1 MKGKLTPA
9 LLLIAS
15 FLLAAVFAPV
25 GQRAATTRLAA
36 LRSVAVPSARPANEV
51 LLRIEGSYSYHLVAG
66 ANHEAL
72 IDLSNVRMD
81 LPAEN
86 AVEWS
91 GLATGYHVAPFQGP
105 EDSQPVKMAAS
116 LREPEPDSIHR
127 DAAGLRLGFG
137 GSPFGQ
143 AVAAQAAIVPVS
155 LPVATGVVASPDVSV
170 VAPGRMAQ
178 VTHVS
183 ILPSEDGG
191 TIVDVGTTGPVE
203 FKPFR
208 LKNPVRLVVDL
219 QKTATAHAQEVTA
232 PSAGVLKDIRVSQF
246 SVQPSM
252 VTRVV
257 ADLSENTP
265 SSVEAEP
272 HGVRIQFQGK
282 APDGKAGHAA
292 SAAQTV
298 PAQAAARE
306 RLEARQMK
314 TPVILRPL
322 KTVAPAR
329 ELVDLSRPVKVDWDA
344 MKPAGAAAAPAQE
357 PKRSTQSEAV
367 KPPEPAVWNPRSGA
381 AVAEAGSLPPQV
393 QEALHAAQIVAG
405 ASQTPQQPLESTIL
419 STPSVQQAAPVYTGK
434 LISLDLKDVDIRD
447 FFRLVHQV
455 SGLNIVVDSG
465 ISGRVTLVLD
475 DVPWDQALDLVLK
488 NNDLGKVFE
497 GNVLR
502 IAKVQTLTAEA
513 DSQTTL
519 RAAKL
524 QSEPL
529 VTIFR
534 RLKYAHASD
543 QKPSMSS
550 GGMGGAGGG
559 GGGGGMGGSMTSIPG
574 IATILKGF
582 QKGTVLS
589 DRGSI
594 VEDPRDNAIIITDV
608 PSQIPVIESV
618 INKLDTKAKQV
629 SIQVRVILAN
639 ANFSRTLSTVLG
651 TAFRNGSGTTSTA
664 AGTGSGI
671 TGTAS
676 LPSPLPP
683 LSAVTQPGSVSAS
696 GFGAFAISNAGARYA
711 INAAISAAEEHD
723 QARTISRPT
732 IVTQDN
738 VLGEVQQG
746 VQVPIQTDINNTI
759 AVQYVNATLMLSVTP
774 QVTVDNKVFL
784 NIYVNN
790 ASIGS
795 FSTLSGPSINTQEA
809 TTQVLVPDGGTVVF
823 GGITVTTRGRSAN
836 YIPLLGSI
844 PVIGNLFKSSQVNDQ
859 NQELLFF
866 VTPIVLPG

>member
-1 MKGKLTPA
+1 MRGNSIPA
-9 LLLIAS
+9 LLLMACF
-15 FLLAAVFAPV
+15 FLATALTPV
-25 GQRAATTRLAA
+25 GQRAATSRLATHPLSPSAETAGRTAWA
-36 LRSVAVPSARPANEV
+36 LNASAAVPVNLGPAALAQEAR
-51 LLRIEGSYSYHLVAG
+51 I
-66 ANHEAL
+66 
-72 IDLSNVRMD
+72 
-81 LPAEN
+81 
-86 AVEWS
+86 
-91 GLATGYHVAPFQGP
+91 TQ
-105 EDSQPVKMAAS
+105 
-116 LREPEPDSIHR
+116 
-127 DAAGLRLGFG
+127 
-137 GSPFGQ
+137 
-143 AVAAQAAIVPVS
+143 
-155 LPVATGVVASPDVSV
+155 VSV
-170 VAPGRMAQ
+170 LPG
-178 VTHVS
+178 
-183 ILPSEDGG
+183 ENGG
-191 TIVDVGTTGPVE
+191 TIVDVGTTGPVD

-208 LKNPVRLVVDL
+208 LKNPMRLVVDL
-219 QKTATAHAQEVTA
+219 EKTETAHAQEISA
-232 PSAGVLKDIRVSQF
+232 PRSNVLKDVRVAQF

-257 ADLSENTP
+257 ADLDANTP
-265 SSVEAEP
+265 SIVQVSP
-272 HGVRIQFQGK
+272 HGVRIQLQGQL
-282 APDGKAGHAA
+282 AETSVDH
-292 SAAQTV
+292 
-298 PAQAAARE
+298 PAMTSLQAAAAHTAAPGRIE
-306 RLEARQMK
+306 TAMAKPPAAPQ
-314 TPVILRPL
+314 PLR
-322 KTVAPAR
+322 TAVPAM
-329 ELVDLSRPVKVDWDA
+329 VDLSRPVKVDWDA
-344 MKPAGAAAAPAQE
+344 TRPGAIPAAAV
-357 PKRSTQSEAV
+357 R
-367 KPPEPAVWNPRSGA
+367 EPAHVVQSAGVKAPRPTVPTPSPA
-381 AVAEAGSLPPQV
+381 TAQVAEAEAMPPQV
-393 QEALHAAQIVAG
+393 QEALRAAQIAAG
-405 ASQTPQQPLESTIL
+405 TTDTPPQALESQIL

-447 FFRLVHQV
+447 FFRLIHQV

-465 ISGRVTLVLD
+465 ITGRVTLVLD

-502 IAKVQTLTAEA
+502 IARVQTLTAEA
-513 DSQTTL
+513 ESQSTL
-519 RAAKL
+519 RAAKM

-543 QKPSMSS
+543 QKPSMT
-550 GGMGGAGGG
+550 GGGAGGAGGG

-639 ANFSRTLSTVLG
+639 ANFSRTLSSVL
-651 TAFRNGSGTTSTA
+651 AAAYRNRSGTTNSA
-664 AGTGSGI
+664 GGTGQGI
-671 TGTAS
+671 TGSAPTA
-676 LPSPLPP
+676 SPLPP
-683 LSAVTQPGSVSAS
+683 LNAITQPSSVSTT

-746 VQVPIQTDINNTI
+746 VQVPVQTNINNTI
-759 AVQYVNATLMLSVTP
+759 TVQYVNATLMLSVTP

-784 NIYVNN
+784 NIYVDN

-823 GGITVTTRGRSAN
+823 GGITVTTRGRTAT

>member
-1 MKGKLTPA
+1 MRGHSAPA
-9 LLLIAS
+9 LLLMAC
-15 FLLAAVFAPV
+15 FFFATALTPV
-25 GQRAATTRLAA
+25 GQRAATRGPLA
-36 LRSVAVPSARPANEV
+36 LRLIHLSNPSAAPSTRSLSGRSEVPA
-51 LLRIEGSYSYHLVAG
+51 
-66 ANHEAL
+66 
-72 IDLSNVRMD
+72 D
-81 LPAEN
+81 
-86 AVEWS
+86 
-91 GLATGYHVAPFQGP
+91 
-105 EDSQPVKMAAS
+105 
-116 LREPEPDSIHR
+116 
-127 DAAGLRLGFG
+127 
-137 GSPFGQ
+137 
-143 AVAAQAAIVPVS
+143 AQAAP
-155 LPVATGVVASPDVSV
+155 LDSP
-170 VAPGRMAQ
+170 AR
-178 VTHVS
+178 VTHVA
-183 ILPSEDGG
+183 IVPGADGG
-191 TIVDVGTTGPVE
+191 TVVDVGTTGPVE

-219 QKTATAHAQEVTA
+219 QKTATARAQEISS
-232 PSAGVLKDIRVSQF
+232 PREGVLKDVRVAQF
-246 SVQPSM
+246 SVHPAM

-257 ADLSENTP
+257 ADLASNAP
-265 SSVEAEP
+265 SSVEAGP
-272 HGVRIQFQGK
+272 HGVRIRLQGQM
-282 APDGKAGHAA
+282 PEG
-292 SAAQTV
+292 SAAH
-298 PAQAAARE
+298 
-306 RLEARQMK
+306 
-314 TPVILRPL
+314 TPVLVKPVASMRTPAL
-322 KTVAPAR
+322 KRIEANPAKEPVISATPQPAVSR
-329 ELVDLSRPVKVDWDA
+329 MVDLSRPVKVDWDA
-344 MKPAGAAAAPAQE
+344 LRSSSAASSAAEPARAVQPAVLKTVATVAAAPT
-357 PKRSTQSEAV
+357 PTPV
-367 KPPEPAVWNPRSGA
+367 
-381 AVAEAGSLPPQV
+381 AVAEAMPPQIE
-393 QEALHAAQIVAG
+393 QAARAAQIAEG
-405 ASQTPQQPLESTIL
+405 TAQAPPQALESTIL

-447 FFRLVHQV
+447 FFRLIHQV

-465 ISGRVTLVLD
+465 ITGRVTLVLD

-513 DSQTTL
+513 ESQATL
-519 RAAKL
+519 RTAKL

-543 QKPSMSS
+543 QKPSMT
-550 GGMGGAGGG
+550 GGGGAGGMGG
-559 GGGGGMGGSMTSIPG
+559 GGGGGMGGGMTSIAG

-651 TAFRNGSGTTSTA
+651 AAYRNLSGTTSTA
-664 AGTGSGI
+664 GGTGQGI
-671 TGTAS
+671 TGAAGLS
-676 LPSPLPP
+676 SPLPA
-683 LSAVTQPGSVSAS
+683 LNSITQPSSVSS
-696 GFGAFAISNAGARYA
+696 TGFGAFAISNAGARYA
-711 INAAISAAEEHD
+711 INAAITAAEEHD

-746 VQVPIQTDINNTI
+746 VQVPVQTNINNTI
-759 AVQYVNATLMLSVTP
+759 SVQYVNATLMLSVTP

-784 NIYVNN
+784 NVYVDN

-795 FSTLSGPSINTQEA
+795 FSTLAGPSINTQEA

-823 GGITVTTRGRSAN
+823 GGITVTTRGRSAS

>member
-1 MKGKLTPA
+1 
-9 LLLIAS
+9 
-15 FLLAAVFAPV
+15 
-25 GQRAATTRLAA
+25 
-36 LRSVAVPSARPANEV
+36 
-51 LLRIEGSYSYHLVAG
+51 
-66 ANHEAL
+66 
-72 IDLSNVRMD
+72 
-81 LPAEN
+81 
-86 AVEWS
+86 
-91 GLATGYHVAPFQGP
+91 
-105 EDSQPVKMAAS
+105 
-116 LREPEPDSIHR
+116 
-127 DAAGLRLGFG
+127 
-137 GSPFGQ
+137 
-143 AVAAQAAIVPVS
+143 
-155 LPVATGVVASPDVSV
+155 
-170 VAPGRMAQ
+170 
-178 VTHVS
+178 
-183 ILPSEDGG
+183 
-191 TIVDVGTTGPVE
+191 
-203 FKPFR
+203 
-208 LKNPVRLVVDL
+208 
-219 QKTATAHAQEVTA
+219 
-232 PSAGVLKDIRVSQF
+232 
-246 SVQPSM
+246 
-252 VTRVV
+252 
-257 ADLSENTP
+257 
-265 SSVEAEP
+265 
-272 HGVRIQFQGK
+272 
-282 APDGKAGHAA
+282 
-292 SAAQTV
+292 
-298 PAQAAARE
+298 
-306 RLEARQMK
+306 
-314 TPVILRPL
+314 
-322 KTVAPAR
+322 
-329 ELVDLSRPVKVDWDA
+329 
-344 MKPAGAAAAPAQE
+344 
-357 PKRSTQSEAV
+357 
-367 KPPEPAVWNPRSGA
+367 
-381 AVAEAGSLPPQV
+381 
-393 QEALHAAQIVAG
+393 
-405 ASQTPQQPLESTIL
+405 
-419 STPSVQQAAPVYTGK
+419 
-434 LISLDLKDVDIRD
+434 
-447 FFRLVHQV
+447 
-455 SGLNIVVDSG
+455 
-465 ISGRVTLVLD
+465 
-475 DVPWDQALDLVLK
+475 LDLVLK

-534 RLKYAHASD
+534 RLKYAHASE
-543 QKPSMSS
+543 QKPSRSS
-550 GGMGGAGGG
+550 GGRGGAGGG
-559 GGGGGMGGSMTSIPG
+559 GGGGGGGGMGGNMTPIPG

-639 ANFSRTLSTVLG
+639 ATFSRTLSSVLAAAYHNRAGTTG
-651 TAFRNGSGTTSTA
+651 TAG
-664 AGTGSGI
+664 GTGTGI
-671 TGTAS
+671 TGSAPTA
-676 LPSPLPP
+676 SPLPP
-683 LSAVTQPGSVSAS
+683 LSAITQPSSVSTT

-746 VQVPIQTDINNTI
+746 VQVPVQTNINNTI

-823 GGITVTTRGRSAN
+823 GGITVTTRGRSAT

-866 VTPIVLPG
+866 VTPMVLPG

>member
-1 MKGKLTPA
+1 MRGNSVPA
-9 LLLIAS
+9 LLLMACF
-15 FLLAAVFAPV
+15 FLATALMPV
-25 GQRAATTRLAA
+25 GQHAATNRLWALAHPALNEAGSAA
-36 LRSVAVPSARPANEV
+36 AAFHPPAV
-51 LLRIEGSYSYHLVAG
+51 
-66 ANHEAL
+66 
-72 IDLSNVRMD
+72 D
-81 LPAEN
+81 
-86 AVEWS
+86 
-91 GLATGYHVAPFQGP
+91 
-105 EDSQPVKMAAS
+105 PVSSTK
-116 LREPEPDSIHR
+116 
-127 DAAGLRLGFG
+127 
-137 GSPFGQ
+137 
-143 AVAAQAAIVPVS
+143 AAIS
-155 LPVATGVVASPDVSV
+155 AA
-170 VAPGRMAQ
+170 AR
-178 VTHVS
+178 VTHIS
-183 ILPSEDGG
+183 ILPGEDGG
-191 TIVDVGTTGPVE
+191 TIVDVGTTGPVD

-208 LKNPVRLVVDL
+208 LKNPVRLVIDL
-219 QKTATAHAQEVTA
+219 ERTEVAKAREVSA
-232 PSAGVLKDIRVSQF
+232 PEAGVVRDVRIAQF
-246 SVQPSM
+246 SVHPAM

-257 ADLSENTP
+257 ADLAANAP
-265 SSVEAEP
+265 SSVEAAP
-272 HGVRIQFQGK
+272 HGVRIRLQPE
-282 APDGKAGHAA
+282 AAALAA
-292 SAAQTV
+292 SPAKKVAPVKDITSRIIRPSVVSLKPAVTARVRPAA
-298 PAQAAARE
+298 PAQQLTASNP
-306 RLEARQMK
+306 QW
-314 TPVILRPL
+314 
-322 KTVAPAR
+322 
-329 ELVDLSRPVKVDWDA
+329 VDLSRPVTVDWNAGRPGASATPTPASLSLKPKQTATAKTAPRPSEPRQPHPQVTRMAMAEDA
-344 MKPAGAAAAPAQE
+344 P
-357 PKRSTQSEAV
+357 
-367 KPPEPAVWNPRSGA
+367 
-381 AVAEAGSLPPQV
+381 LPPQI
-393 QEALHAAQIVAG
+393 QQAARAAEIVAG
-405 ASQTPQQPLESTIL
+405 TGEFPQQGQQGLESTIL
-419 STPSVQQAAPVYTGK
+419 STPSAQQAAPVYTGK
-434 LISLDLKDVDIRD
+434 LISLDLKAVDIRD
-447 FFRLVHQV
+447 FFRLIHQV

-465 ISGRVTLVLD
+465 ITGKVTLVLD

-502 IAKVQTLTAEA
+502 IARVQTLTAEA
-513 DSQTTL
+513 ESQSTL

-543 QKPSMSS
+543 QKPSMA
-550 GGMGGAGGG
+550 GGTGGAGGG
-559 GGGGGMGGSMTSIPG
+559 GGGGGGMGGGMTSIPG

-618 INKLDTKAKQV
+618 INKLDTQAKQV
-629 SIQVRVILAN
+629 SIQVRVVLAN
-639 ANFSRTLSTVLG
+639 ANFSRTLSSVL
-651 TAFRNGSGTTSTA
+651 ASAYRNRSGTTNSA
-664 AGTGSGI
+664 GGTGQGI
-671 TGTAS
+671 IGAANTS
-676 LPSPLPP
+676 SPLPP
-683 LSAVTQPGSVSAS
+683 LNSLTQPGSVSAS

-711 INAAISAAEEHD
+711 INAAITAAEEHD

-746 VQVPIQTDINNTI
+746 VQVPVQTDINNTI

-784 NIYVNN
+784 NIYVDN

-836 YIPLLGSI
+836 YVPLLGSI